1 MATNKPR
8 IIVTSADTDDSFQ
21 WLSDGWNSIDEGTRG
36 TPKAEALMAKAHKEI
51 DAAKNVP
58 DAIKR
63 LRKAGFT
70 VVRNIN

>member
-1 MATNKPR
+1 MANKPQ
-8 IIVTSADTDDSFQ
+8 IIVISKDTDDSFR
-21 WLSDGWNSIDEGTRG
+21 WLSVGWCSVKLGTKG
-36 TPKAEALMAKAHKEI
+36 TPKAEALMAKAHQQI

-70 VVRNIN
+70 VIRGQ